1 MLIRNL
7 RLLDGTGDLLEGVDV
22 RVRDG
27 RFAEIGVAL
36 AGDEPQ
42 LDAGGA
48 TALPGLIDAHTHLS
62 LDATPE
68 ALEHGAERSHGYQAI
83 DSARRARELLAAG
96 VTTAR
101 DVGGVAPVILG
112 LRDAIADGLTRGPR
126 IYAAGAWLTAPEG
139 HGWHVGALA
148 EGEDGVRQA
157 ARDQLDAGV
166 DLLKLMVSGGVIGTG
181 HGPNTE
187 QFNEREVRVATLM
200 AHAEGKTVAAHAHGE
215 PSIRNAVLGGV
226 DTVEHA
232 SFVTAELI
240 GEMLERG
247 TAIVPTLAVIRIVI
261 AAAGEALGAETLE
274 RAHEV
279 AAAHRENIIAAWRA
293 GVPLA
298 AGTDMGS
305 PFTGPEA
312 LHDEIA
318 QLAGLGMTAHE
329 AIQAATLEGARVLGL
344 EDELGTVRPG
354 RRADLLVLDG
364 DPLADLGATRRIRHL
379 LQDGELRIR
388 DGAPVVG

>member
-1 MLIRNL
+1 MRI
-7 RLLDGTGDLLEGVDV
+7 V
-22 RVRDG
+22 
-27 RFAEIGVAL
+27 
-36 AGDEPQ
+36 
-42 LDAGGA
+42 
-48 TALPGLIDAHTHLS
+48 TA
-62 LDATPE
+62 
-68 ALEHGAERSHGYQAI
+68 
-83 DSARRARELLAAG
+83 
-96 VTTAR
+96 
-101 DVGGVAPVILG
+101 
-112 LRDAIADGLTRGPR
+112 
-126 IYAAGAWLTAPEG
+126 
-139 HGWHVGALA
+139 
-148 EGEDGVRQA
+148 
-157 ARDQLDAGV
+157 
-166 DLLKLMVSGGVIGTG
+166 
-181 HGPNTE
+181 
-187 QFNEREVRVATLM
+187 M

-232 SFVTAELI
+232 SFVTAGLI

-261 AAAGEALGAETLE
+261 EAAGDALGAETVE

-279 AAAHRENIIAAWRA
+279 AAAHRENIVAAWRT

-305 PFTGPEA
+305 PFTGPDA

-329 AIQAATLEGARVLGL
+329 AIRAATLQGARILGL
-344 EDELGTVRPG
+344 EDEIGTVRPG

-364 DPLADLGATRRIRHL
+364 DPLADLAATRRIRHL
-379 LQDGELRIR
+379 LQDGELRVR

>member
-7 RLLDGTGDLLEGVDV
+7 RLLDGTGALLEGVDV

-83 DSARRARELLAAG
+83 DAARRARELLAAG

-148 EGEDGVRQA
+148 EGEDGVRRA
-157 ARDQLDAGV
+157 AREQLDAGA

-240 GEMLERG
+240 EEMLERG

-279 AAAHRENIIAAWRA
+279 AVAHRENIIAAWRA

-329 AIQAATLEGARVLGL
+329 AIQAATLQGARVLGL
-344 EDELGTVRPG
+344 DDELGTVRPG

-364 DPLADLGATRRIRHL
+364 DPLADLAATRRIRHL

-388 DGAPVVG
+388 DGAPVVE